1 MILAIDIGNS
11 NIVLGCIDKEKIY
24 FVARIAT
31 DPLKTVE
38 QYAVEIKN
46 IVQLYGLSLSNI
58 SGSIISS
65 VVPPLSNTVKESV
78 RMIIKKDA
86 LVVAPGLK
94 TGLNILMDN
103 PAQLGSDLVVIAVAA
118 LAEYKDSV
126 ILIDMGTAT
135 TMSVIDKNRCYVGGA
150 IIPGVKLSI
159 DTLSRRTAQLP
170 SISLE
175 TPSKVIG
182 KNTIECMTSGCIFG
196 NASILDG
203 MIERIENE
211 LGYSTTI
218 IATGGLSQFIVPF
231 CKREIIYDE
240 NLLLK
245 GLYII
250 YQKNS

>member
-11 NIVLGCIDKEKIY
+11 NIVLGCIDEEKIY

-31 DPLKTVE
+31 NSLKTME

-46 IVQLYGLSLSNI
+46 IVELYGLSLSKI
-58 SGSIISS
+58 DGSIISS
-65 VVPPLSNTVKESV
+65 VVPPLSNTVKQSV
-78 RMIIKKDA
+78 RMITKKDA

-118 LAEYKDSV
+118 LAEYKDSL

-135 TMSVIDKNRCYVGGA
+135 TMSVIDKNGCYVGGA

-159 DTLSRRTAQLP
+159 DSLSKRTAQLP

-175 TPSKVIG
+175 APSKVIG
-182 KNTIECMTSGCIFG
+182 KNTIECMTSGCVFG
-196 NASILDG
+196 NAGILDG
-203 MIERIENE
+203 MIERMEEE
-211 LGYSTTI
+211 LGYPTTV

-231 CKREIIYDE
+231 CKRKIIYDE